1 MVFKNVKKWCMLKGF
16 DNVKRE
22 IKLFDMRNFE
32 KTINTVINSSSGVI
46 FPFYKNSHCIFI
58 PML

>member
-1 MVFKNVKKWCMLKGF
+1 MSKKGYVETF

-32 KTINTVINSSSGVI
+32 KTINTFCNKQFKWSNISI
-46 FPFYKNSHCIFI
+46 
-58 PML
+58 L